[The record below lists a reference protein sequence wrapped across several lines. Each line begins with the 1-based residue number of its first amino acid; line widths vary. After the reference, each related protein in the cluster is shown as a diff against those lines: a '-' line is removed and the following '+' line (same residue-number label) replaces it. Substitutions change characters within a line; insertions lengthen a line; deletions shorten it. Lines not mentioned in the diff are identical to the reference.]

1 MSIQLR
7 QLGASNLMLSPIG
20 LGCWQFSQGNGIGGK
35 FWTSLPQ
42 EDINAIVATSL
53 RGGITWFDT
62 AEIYGWG
69 KSETSLVT
77 ALEANNKKPG
87 DVIIA
92 TKWYPVGRT
101 SRSIVTTIDARK
113 QALKNWPIDL
123 YQVHMPWGF
132 STRKGEMKAMAELM
146 RRGDIR
152 NVGVSNF
159 SAAQL
164 RKAHTILKNEG
175 FTLVSNQVRYNLV
188 QRFPDF
194 DGTIAAAKELGI
206 SIIAYSPLAQGLL
219 TGKFHD
225 NPGIIHDRPGF
236 RKYMPMFSKNGLKRT
251 EKLIAALKSM
261 AQSYSVTPGEI
272 ALNWLLHY
280 NGDTVFVIP
289 GATKLSHAE
298 QNCRAM
304 LFELDKHDIKKLDEL
319 SRECQFGGI
328 FG

>member
-1 MSIQLR
+1 MAVTLR
-7 QLGASNLMLSPIG
+7 RVGESNLMVSPIG

-42 EDINAIVATSL
+42 EEINAIVATSL
-53 RGGITWFDT
+53 TGGITWFDT

-69 KSETSLVT
+69 KSETTLVT
-77 ALEANNKKPG
+77 ALEANGKKPG
-87 DVIIA
+87 DVVIA

-101 SRSIVTTIDARK
+101 SRSIVATIENRK
-113 QALKNWPIDL
+113 IALKQWPIDL

-132 STRKGEMKAMAELM
+132 STRKGEMQAMAKLM
-146 RRGDIR
+146 RQGDIH

-159 SAAQL
+159 NAQQL
-164 RKAHTILKNEG
+164 RKAYTILKDEG

-194 DGTIAAAKELGI
+194 DGTMETAKELGV

-225 NPGIIHDRPGF
+225 NPEIIHDRPGF
-236 RKYMPMFSKNGLKRT
+236 RKYMPMFSMRGLKKS
-251 EKLIAALKSM
+251 EKLITALKDM
-261 AQSYSVTPGEI
+261 ANAYSVTPGEI
-272 ALNWLLHY
+272 ALNWLMHF

-304 LFELDKHDIKKLDEL
+304 LFELDRHDLAKLDEL
-319 SRECQFGGI
+319 SKDCQFGGM

>member
-1 MSIQLR
+1 MEIKQR
-7 QLGASNLMLSPIG
+7 KLGQSSLELSPIG
-20 LGCWQFSQGNGIGGK
+20 LGCWQFSQGVGLGGK

-42 EDINAIVATSL
+42 EDINAIVQTRL
-53 RGGITWFDT
+53 KGGINWFDT
-62 AEIYGWG
+62 PEIYGWG
-69 KSETSLVT
+69 KSETTLAT
-77 ALEANNKKPG
+77 ALEANGKKPG
-87 DVIIA
+87 EVAIA

-101 SRSIVTTIDARK
+101 SSSILSTIETRK
-113 QALKNWPIDL
+113 SALKGWPIDL
-123 YQVHMPWGF
+123 YQVHMPWGL
-132 STRKGEMKAMAELM
+132 STRSGEMRAMAKLL
-146 RRGDIR
+146 RQGDVKT
-152 NVGVSNF
+152 VGVSNF
-159 SAAQL
+159 SASQL
-164 RKAHTILKNEG
+164 RKAHKILKNEG

-236 RKYMPMFSKNGLKRT
+236 RKYMPMFSMRGLKKST
-251 EKLIAALKSM
+251 ALIQALKDM
-261 AQSYSVTPGEI
+261 AASYSVTPGEI

-280 NGDTVFVIP
+280 NGDMVFVIP

-298 QNCRAM
+298 QNCRTM
-304 LFELDKHDIKKLDEL
+304 LFTLDKGDIAKLDNL
-319 SRECQFGGI
+319 SRECQFGGM